1 MWGREQI
8 WAVGKAKQ
16 FDIWSVEDK
25 NIICAKK
32 KKNSIV
38 RFFFFFFLDHCGVK
52 SCCSAIF
59 MWEFCFMFELKMQW
73 DMREKKGFY

>member
-1 MWGREQI
+1 MGKRERKKKKERERDLVWGREQI

-32 KKNSIV
+32 KKIPLLG
-38 RFFFFFFLDHCGVK
+38 FFFFFFWIIV
-52 SCCSAIF
+52 
-59 MWEFCFMFELKMQW
+59 E
-73 DMREKKGFY
+73 